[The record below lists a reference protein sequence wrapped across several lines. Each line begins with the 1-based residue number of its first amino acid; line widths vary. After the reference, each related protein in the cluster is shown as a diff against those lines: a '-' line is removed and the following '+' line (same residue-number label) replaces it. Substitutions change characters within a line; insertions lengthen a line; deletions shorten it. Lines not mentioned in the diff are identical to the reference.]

1 METGQDKP
9 RLPPRLRDWPAM
21 RFGAS
26 ARLTHAR
33 RVIAGMKEPE
43 QVCFSSLPRNSAHI
57 VSARFISAQF
67 ISARSIFGSLFLKST
82 IAHRCERDRMIDPE
96 Q

>member
-1 METGQDKP
+1 
-9 RLPPRLRDWPAM
+9 M

-57 VSARFISAQF
+57 VSARFISARFISARF

>member
-1 METGQDKP
+1 MSMETGQDKP
-9 RLPPRLRDWPAM
+9 RLSPRLRDWPAM
-21 RFGAS
+21 RLGAS
-26 ARLTHAR
+26 ARLAHAR
-33 RVIAGMKEPE
+33 RVIAGMKEPQ

-57 VSARFISAQF
+57 VSARF